1 MSTWMDD
8 LRKTNKPLAE
18 AYAITGNQDKQ
29 SLRNMVKALEI
40 GGGFFNTEDD
50 EKRLKAAKFILKQ
63 GKR

>member
-1 MSTWMDD
+1 MSTWIDD

-18 AYAITGNQDKQ
+18 AYAITGNQDRQ

-40 GGGFFNTEDD
+40 GGFFNTEDD

-63 GKR
+63 GRR